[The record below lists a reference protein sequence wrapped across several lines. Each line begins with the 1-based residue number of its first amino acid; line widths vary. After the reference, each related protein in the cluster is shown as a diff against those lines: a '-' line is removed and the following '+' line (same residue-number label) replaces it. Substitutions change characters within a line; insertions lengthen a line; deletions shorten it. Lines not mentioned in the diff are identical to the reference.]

1 MKKAFKIL
9 GILIFPVFIFTSCSS
24 LRLSHNPPA
33 PQSLKLYY
41 PQPMNNDVRIVSTE
55 AKAYLKTDG
64 EVKDVFEN
72 YFKTPVK
79 SNLST
84 LISKDTKIN
93 KLYLNTNEN
102 KVYVDFSKEFLDDM
116 NAGGS
121 KELLILKSI
130 TNTLGTYYNCDK
142 VYITIDGEPYSSG
155 HVSLDKGESF
165 SVDYD
170 DIEEIT

>member
-1 MKKAFKIL
+1 MKKILKIL
-9 GILIFPVFIFTSCSS
+9 VMIIFPIFIFVSCSNF
-24 LRLSHNPPA
+24 RLSPSSPT
-33 PQSLKLYY
+33 PQALKLYY
-41 PQPMNNDVRIVSTE
+41 PQPMNNDVKIVSTE

-64 EVKDVFEN
+64 EVKDMFEN
-72 YFKTPVK
+72 YFKIPVK

-84 LISKDTKIN
+84 LISKNTKIN

-130 TNTLGTYYNCDK
+130 TNTLGSYYNCNK

-170 DIEEIT
+170 DIEELT